1 MLMSNHMLVCAAV
14 MRMRNHMY
22 QKKLKK
28 VPAAWTR
35 KILNCQVCRVAF
47 IYCSTTPSSIHF

>member
-1 MLMSNHMLVCAAV
+1 MLVCAAV

-28 VPAAWTR
+28 SPYSLDEKTS
-35 KILNCQVCRVAF
+35 F
-47 IYCSTTPSSIHF
+47 IVRSI